1 MCVFFGV
8 FLGGGGGGGGGVAG
22 VWLVRVSGE
31 ILLDQYRSN
40 QMSQSVATDLGLY
53 WLLRTFCLNT
63 LQRKYG
69 CVHTIFNPK
78 KFFGWKAR
86 CS

>member
-1 MCVFFGV
+1 MCFVFFC
-8 FLGGGGGGGGGVAG
+8 GGAGGWGGWGGGGGV
-22 VWLVRVSGE
+22 WLVGVSGE